1 MKKRRHHFVWQ
12 YYLKPWAVDGRI
24 ACWRNGQVFRTDPIN
39 VAVERDFYRLRD
51 ISERDVATIRQM
63 IHLFPSQLRDVHN
76 TWLEMFTLP
85 FELRRMLNA
94 TGQSDRATEE
104 ALDTALANTE
114 EDIQTIIEEEGK
126 SLLLALRSGDLGF
139 FGTEDGFSRFMHF
152 LSMQYLRTKNIS
164 TKTAGKLD
172 PRLLDADSTAGVLR
186 HMFAT
191 NMTSYFLPRRSEYAV
206 TLLHACIG
214 TQFLTSDQPAINT
227 YASKVP
233 EGVEPEDLEFYYPI
247 TPTCAVIVG
256 RDGMDG
262 RRPERQLEA
271 NEVEDYNR
279 LMSCAASEQLFA
291 ADEELLRRMAPRR

>member
-12 YYLKPWAVDGRI
+12 YYLKPWTVDGRI
-24 ACWRNGQVFRTDPIN
+24 ACSRNGQVFRTDPTN

-51 ISERDVATIRQM
+51 ISERDVATLRQM

-94 TGQSDRATEE
+94 TGQSDRAIED
-104 ALDTALANTE
+104 ALDTILANTE
-114 EDIQTIIEEEGK
+114 EEIHTTIEAEAQ
-126 SLLLALRSGDLGF
+126 SLLLALRNGDVGF

-152 LSMQYLRTKNIS
+152 LSLQYLRTKNIS

-172 PRLLDADSTAGVLR
+172 PRFLDADTTAGVLR
-186 HMFAT
+186 HMFAA
-191 NMTSYFLPRRSEYAV
+191 NMTSYFLPRRFEYAM

-233 EGVEPEDLEFYYPI
+233 EGVEPEDLEFYYPLS
-247 TPTCAVIVG
+247 PACAVIVG
-256 RDGMDG
+256 RGG
-262 RRPERQLEA
+262 RDARPPQRQLAA
-271 NEVEDYNR
+271 NEVDGYNR
-279 LMSCAASEQLFA
+279 LMSLAAYEQLFA
-291 ADEELLRRMAPRR
+291 ADEELLRRMAAQR